1 MPEFSPPTTWTFELD
16 PLAPRM
22 SLVQTVGPEDVVL
35 ATPDTVDQVVATF
48 DHSKA
53 TPEEVVGLLEVS
65 RKLLRTSVVHYE
77 FAAIAVEKS
86 IQALELAVRNCLGAN
101 EKETFANLIKR
112 LPSKTT
118 LSASDVDLVD
128 TGRKLRNS
136 LFAHPKTA
144 VAFPLVMA
152 VGLMQTS
159 HRLIALLFPEDG
171 QGSDSDK

>member
-22 SLVQTVGPEDVVL
+22 SLVQTMGPEDVIL

-48 DHSKA
+48 DHSEA
-53 TPEEVVGLLEVS
+53 TPEEVAGLLEVS

-86 IQALELAVRNCLGAN
+86 IQALELAVRNRLGAN
-101 EKETFANLIKR
+101 ESETFANLIKR

-118 LSASDVDLVD
+118 LSAGDIDLVD
-128 TGRKLRNS
+128 TGRKLRNN

-152 VGLMQTS
+152 VGLMETS
-159 HRLIALLFPEDG
+159 HRLIAALYSD
-171 QGSDSDK
+171 QGINADS